1 MVNLKCMIADTI
13 TAIEAIIRAEN
24 MTDAAKSELLQLIA
38 KLKTETSALEQVS
51 STTREKQQV
60 LKNSVEELRSSV
72 EGFEQSHPKLMHAVN
87 SISSTLSN
95 WGV

>member
-1 MVNLKCMIADTI
+1 MIQQTI

-24 MTDAAKSELLQLIA
+24 MSDAGKSELLQLIA
-38 KLKTETSALEQVS
+38 KLKTEVSGLEQAS

-60 LKNSVEELRSSV
+60 LKNCVDELRSSA
-72 EGFEQSHPKLMHAVN
+72 EGFEHSHPKLIHAVN